1 MIGWSLKD
9 RNLQVNCGWRLL
21 VVGGLVGV
29 GVAPTLSASSPRGGP
44 LAPAVASYITASG
57 GVVSATGVFRLADHS
72 VAAIPAFARKYNL
85 SCSACHT
92 AWPELNAFGQRFKD
106 RGYQLGNDRDSPIWQ
121 NPSYIPLAFRTTPGW
136 RMERATNQVT
146 AADPAGGTT
155 LTQSGFDIGGAD
167 FLMLGTLYKD
177 VTFGFVP
184 TFEDGEGVGIE
195 TAFLRLDN
203 LFKSSWVNLKVGKFE
218 LDNLL
223 SEKRIATL
231 STGGGFYQGYHFLP
245 VNSGNN
251 FGLGD
256 NQIGAE
262 WMGHDETSYRRFSI
276 AVLNQEDGV
285 PGLGTSKGYDL
296 NLTASQAFDA
306 GGLGLM
312 RFGVFGYFG
321 SRPTTFEVD
330 NTGGDPIPGS
340 GGNAKSF
347 SRIGFTGNFSL
358 HDLELVPVVLHGV
371 EDKAL
376 IGGGTQNASW
386 NSYLLEAHYFV
397 NPQLMLLG
405 RGDFLRM
412 SKQGDPA
419 TPKTQGNT
427 DAITVGVR
435 YYPIMF
441 SRAGLAWHTEL
452 SFGKSI
458 GVTPMNGIGNPV
470 DPPPAPGTVIH
481 TTSLLTAFDF
491 DF

>member
-1 MIGWSLKD
+1 MTGWSTS
-9 RNLQVNCGWRLL
+9 RSSHHVIAGWRSL
-21 VVGGLVGV
+21 VLCALGV
-29 GVAPTLSASSPRGGP
+29 GVAPALAASVPDRP
-44 LAPAVASYITASG
+44 AADPAVAAYVAATG
-57 GVVSATGVFRLADHS
+57 GVVTATVHFAVADHRNG
-72 VAAIPAFARKYNL
+72 AIPAFARKYNL

-136 RMERATNQVT
+136 RLDRATNQVT

-184 TFEDGEGVGIE
+184 TFEDGAGVGIE
-195 TAFLRLDN
+195 TAFVRLDN
-203 LFKSSWVNLKVGKFE
+203 LFHSSWANLKVGKFE

-223 SEKRIATL
+223 SEKRIVTL

-262 WMGHDETSYRRFSI
+262 LMGHDATSYRRFSV

-285 PGLGTSKGYDL
+285 PGLATSKGYDF
-296 NLTASQAFDA
+296 NVTASQAFDA
-306 GGLGLM
+306 GALGLM
-312 RFGVFGYFG
+312 RVGVFGYFG
-321 SRPTTFEVD
+321 SRPTTFQVD
-330 NTGGDPIPGS
+330 NTNGDPIPGS
-340 GGNAKSF
+340 GSNAKSF
-347 SRIGFTGNFSL
+347 SRIGFTGNLSL
-358 HDLELVPVVLHGV
+358 HSLELLPVFLHGA

-376 IGGGTQNASW
+376 IAGGTQNASW
-386 NSYLLEAHYFV
+386 NSFLLEAHYFV
-397 NPQLMLLG
+397 NPQMMLLG

-427 DAITVGVR
+427 DAITLGVR

-441 SRAGLAWHTEL
+441 SRAGLAWHTEV
-452 SFGKSI
+452 SFGKAT

-470 DPPPAPGTVIH
+470 DAPPLPGTVIH
-481 TTSLLTAFDF
+481 TTSVLTALDF

>member
-1 MIGWSLKD
+1 MTNWSTSRRVPRILTAA
-9 RNLQVNCGWRLL
+9 RTLL
-21 VVGGLVGV
+21 CCALGAG
-29 GVAPTLSASSPRGGP
+29 
-44 LAPAVASYITASG
+44 LAPALVASVPARVAAPAAVAAYVAAAG
-57 GVVSATGVFRLADHS
+57 GVITSTAHVEVAAHRD
-72 VAAIPAFARKYNL
+72 AAIPAFARKYNL
-85 SCSACHT
+85 ACSACHT

-106 RGYQLGNDRDSPIWQ
+106 RGYQLGNDRDSPIWL

-136 RMERATNQVT
+136 RMDRATNQVT
-146 AADPAGGTT
+146 AGDPAGGTT

-195 TAFLRLDN
+195 TAFVRLDN
-203 LFKSSWVNLKVGKFE
+203 LFHSSWANLKVGKFE

-231 STGGGFYQGYHFLP
+231 SSGGGFYQGYHFLP
-245 VNSGNN
+245 VNSANN

-262 WMGHDETSYRRFSI
+262 FMGHDATSYRRYSV

-285 PGLGTSKGYDL
+285 PGLATSKGYDF
-296 NLTASQAFDA
+296 NVTASQAFDA
-306 GGLGLM
+306 GALGLM
-312 RFGVFGYFG
+312 RVGVFGYFG

-330 NTGGDPIPGS
+330 NTNGDPIPGS
-340 GGNAKSF
+340 GSNAKSF

-358 HDLELVPVVLHGV
+358 HDLELLPVFLHGA

-376 IGGGTQNASW
+376 IAGGTQNASW

-397 NPQLMLLG
+397 NPQLMLMG
-405 RGDFLRM
+405 RGDILRM

-427 DAITVGVR
+427 DAITLGVR

-452 SFGKSI
+452 SFGKSV
-458 GVTPMNGIGNPV
+458 GVTPMSGIGNTVDAPV
-470 DPPPAPGTVIH
+470 TPGTVVH
-481 TTSLLTAFDF
+481 TTSLLTALDF

>member
-1 MIGWSLKD
+1 LLPSLLAVIIAPDLHAAPPVAD
-9 RNLQVNCGWRLL
+9 RTGANYIAYVTST
-21 VVGGLVGV
+21 GGVFTSTSHF
-29 GVAPTLSASSPRGGP
+29 TLSSHRE
-44 LAPAVASYITASG
+44 VK
-57 GVVSATGVFRLADHS
+57 
-72 VAAIPAFARKYNL
+72 IPAFARKYNL
-85 SCSACHT
+85 ACSACHT

-136 RMERATNQVT
+136 RMDRATNQVT

-184 TFEDGEGVGIE
+184 TFEDGAGVGIE

-203 LFKSSWVNLKVGKFE
+203 LFQSSWMNLKVGKFE

-223 SEKRIATL
+223 SEKRIFTL
-231 STGGGFYQGYHFLP
+231 SSGGGFYQGYHFLP
-245 VNSGNN
+245 VGSGNN

-262 WMGHDETSYRRFSI
+262 IMGHDATSYRRFSV

-285 PGLGTSKGYDL
+285 PGLGTSKGYDF
-296 NLTASQAFDA
+296 NVTASQAFDA
-306 GGLGLM
+306 GALGLM
-312 RFGVFGYFG
+312 RVGVFGYFG
-321 SRPTTFEVD
+321 MRPTTFESD
-330 NTGGDPIPGS
+330 GSGDPIPGS
-340 GGNAKSF
+340 GSNAKSF
-347 SRIGFTGNFSL
+347 NRIGFTGNFNL
-358 HDLELVPVVLHGV
+358 HDLELIPVVLHGS
-371 EDKAL
+371 EDQAL
-376 IGGGTQNASW
+376 GAGSQNAAW

-397 NPQLMLLG
+397 NPQLMLMG

-419 TPKTQGNT
+419 IPKTQGNT
-427 DAITVGVR
+427 DALTVGVR

-441 SRAGLAWHTEL
+441 SRAGFAWHTEL

-458 GVTPMNGIGNPV
+458 GVTPMSGIGNTV
-470 DPPPAPGTVIH
+470 DPPVAPGTVIH